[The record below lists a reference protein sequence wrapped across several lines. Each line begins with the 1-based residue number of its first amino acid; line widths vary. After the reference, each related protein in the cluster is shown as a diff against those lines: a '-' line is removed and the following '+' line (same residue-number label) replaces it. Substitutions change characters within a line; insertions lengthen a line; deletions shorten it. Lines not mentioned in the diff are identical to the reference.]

1 MSFLNTLPPNTNLLH
16 VFKAFPHTSKP
27 LLEFHEAVLRGP
39 SPFSDAEREL
49 IAAYVSALN
58 RCRYCRAVHTAT
70 AERLGIAHG
79 LVEHLIEDFDCAP
92 LDSKM
97 KPVLRYAHRL
107 TRDVSGVTD
116 ADAKA
121 VFAAGWDEGALH
133 ALVAVTAL
141 FNLMNRL
148 LQGLR
153 IEAPAPYVEQ
163 APVRVAPTGVQ
174 ALLRT
179 PWPSVHLA

>member
-121 VFAAGWDEGALH
+121 VFAAGWDEVALH
-133 ALVAVTAL
+133 ALVALTAL

-148 LQGLR
+148 IRGLS
-153 IEAPAPYVEQ
+153 IPAPPPHQ
-163 APVRVAPTGVQ
+163 KNDPPSLPPQGFQTRHPT
-174 ALLRT
+174 
-179 PWPSVHLA
+179 P